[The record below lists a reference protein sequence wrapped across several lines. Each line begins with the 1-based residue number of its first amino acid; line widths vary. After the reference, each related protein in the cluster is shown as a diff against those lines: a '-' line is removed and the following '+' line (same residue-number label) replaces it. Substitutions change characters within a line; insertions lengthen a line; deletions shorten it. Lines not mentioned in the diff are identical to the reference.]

1 MYGTP
6 AADGRVMCVDQFG
19 PLNLMLRKGKAW
31 RPCRLRAACNRYGGV
46 MHILGAFDL
55 ATGKL
60 CYRIRERKRGR
71 EFFGLLKGLRARWPG
86 QKL

>member
-1 MYGTP
+1 
-6 AADGRVMCVDQFG
+6 
-19 PLNLMLRKGKAW
+19 
-31 RPCRLRAACNRYGGV
+31 